1 MSPLSV
7 LRDAW
12 FFFSHNLAAI
22 ARLCLPLL
30 LLEAT
35 CQALLAAQL
44 GEEAN
49 PAYAILLG
57 VLFYPLYAAP
67 LILFV
72 DARSNGRDLPGSAL
86 LGAALRLWPAFA
98 LLAGLSTL
106 ATLLGLSLLVLPG
119 IWIMVR
125 LAFAELLLVLRGQPP
140 LTALQGSFA
149 LTNGRFWP
157 VFACLA
163 GVLLPLWLLD
173 WWTLPSRDDSLLWVL
188 QQAASGFL
196 QLFALV
202 VLYRLLML
210 IDTQPAGQ
218 DNRD

>member
-35 CQALLAAQL
+35 CQTLLAAQL

-49 PAYAILLG
+49 PAYGILLG

-72 DARSNGRDLPGSAL
+72 DARSNGRDLPTSAL
-86 LGAALRLWPAFA
+86 L
-98 LLAGLSTL
+98 S
-106 ATLLGLSLLVLPG
+106 
-119 IWIMVR
+119 
-125 LAFAELLLVLRGQPP
+125 ELI
-140 LTALQGSFA
+140 
-149 LTNGRFWP
+149 
-157 VFACLA
+157 
-163 GVLLPLWLLD
+163 
-173 WWTLPSRDDSLLWVL
+173 
-188 QQAASGFL
+188 
-196 QLFALV
+196 
-202 VLYRLLML
+202 VLYRRA
-210 IDTQPAGQ
+210 IAQAAGRAEH
-218 DNRD
+218 D